1 MPKDPVTGEEVTLTI
16 TQDGLQEVY
25 PETAVISMLNPEG
38 EFDHD
43 VVLSFCHYVWFF
55 ATPES
60 GRQWTAEHPGT
71 FLLTVEEADAV
82 ARGSWPKLVQDTLE
96 PRR

>member
-43 VVLSFCHYVWFF
+43 VVQSFCHYVWFF

-82 ARGSWPKLVQDTLE
+82 ALWLTTR
-96 PRR
+96 